1 MNIIYR
7 GTLTKEVLPGRIIQK
22 AVGKDA
28 YSRSGKM
35 TMGFASYCA
44 EAGETEPHRHAE
56 EIVYVV
62 SADKGF
68 VRYGASQ
75 DDMTTITP
83 LETGMTLHIPE
94 LQWHVFEYGEGGH
107 VDIIFFYGQTENIR
121 PEEICTVANE
131 KRQV

>member
-1 MNIIYR
+1 MNIIDR
-7 GTLTKEVLPGRIIQK
+7 GTLPKEVLPGRIIQK

-35 TMGFASYCA
+35 TMGFGRYCA
-44 EAGETEPHRHAE
+44 EVGEMEPHRHAE

-75 DDMTTITP
+75 NELNCAEP

-94 LQWHVFEYGEGGH
+94 LAWHVFEYGEGGH

-121 PEEICTVANE
+121 PEEICAAQDGS
-131 KRQV
+131 R

>member
-1 MNIIYR
+1 MNIIDR
-7 GTLTKEVLPGRIIQK
+7 ETLPKEVLPGRIIQK

-35 TMGFASYCA
+35 TMGFGRYCV
-44 EAGETEPHRHAE
+44 EVGEMEPHRHAE

-68 VRYGASQ
+68 VRYGASL
-75 DDMTTITP
+75 DDMTTIAS

-121 PEEICTVANE
+121 PEEIYTAVNE
-131 KRQV
+131 NR